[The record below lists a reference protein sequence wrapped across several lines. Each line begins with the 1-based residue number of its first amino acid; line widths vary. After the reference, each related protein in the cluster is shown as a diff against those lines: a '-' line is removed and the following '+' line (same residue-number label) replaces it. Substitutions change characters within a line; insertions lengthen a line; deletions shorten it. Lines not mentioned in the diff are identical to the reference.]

1 MRVLPVTMTHIV
13 YNITFTQ
20 FALFPFFVLCDRIG
34 ADSLSLLFS
43 QTSLGCLSLNLCC
56 AVAYYD
62 SGVI

>member
-20 FALFPFFVLCDRIG
+20 FALSLFVLCDRIG